1 MSAES
6 LSGQDFRVGE
16 WLVRPTLARI
26 ERGSEALH
34 VAPRS
39 MAVLVHLAEARGRVL
54 SRNEILDAVWPG
66 MAVTQ
71 DALSQCIVELR
82 KAFRD
87 DAKHAAVIETI
98 PKVGLRLVAPV
109 ALAESQHDAVHAH
122 ATLAEN
128 SESGV
133 QSIRAEAMHSPRGRV
148 ATRARRLVTTLAAPI
163 IGIGLVAL
171 GSAAF
176 WFTHPPQVARQDP
189 LAGAEFIRLTDFVG
203 AEEHAAISPDGRFM
217 AFVSDRDGAWDVW
230 VGQIGTGDFQNLTK
244 GRLPELRNPAVRML
258 DFSPHGTHVLIWT
271 KTTNA
276 AGGAIDHG
284 WTVPVIGGDLRPDT
298 AGIAEMDWS
307 PDGERIVYHPQRQAT
322 RYSSHALTR
331 EATAHKS
338 TLHRLASIATSRSGH
353 RTARRSISY
362 RASCLTRWTSGES
375 LRTAASRKN

>member
-1 MSAES
+1 
-6 LSGQDFRVGE
+6 
-16 WLVRPTLARI
+16 
-26 ERGSEALH
+26 
-34 VAPRS
+34 
-39 MAVLVHLAEARGRVL
+39 
-54 SRNEILDAVWPG
+54 
-66 MAVTQ
+66 
-71 DALSQCIVELR
+71 
-82 KAFRD
+82 
-87 DAKHAAVIETI
+87 
-98 PKVGLRLVAPV
+98 LRLVAPV
-109 ALAESQHDAVHAH
+109 AESQHDAVHAH

-133 QSIRAEAMHSPRGRV
+133 QSIRAEAMHSPRERV

-375 LRTAASRKN
+375 LRKTDSAQLARQFPDAAG